1 MRKMMITAHSGC
13 EGTPDNSME
22 SILRGVELGADC
34 VEIDIRMDEKGG
46 MWLTHDAAADYAS
59 AVPLEE
65 ALRTIAAGGAAVNC
79 DLKEERA
86 FLPTLEMAEACGI
99 PRDKLIFSG
108 SVDVNALAEQPEIAR
123 RARIFLN
130 SEELCRYM
138 AEVFPETREAQ
149 TAYIMENLTEAA
161 ALMKKLGVEALN
173 APYKYLTDDEMA
185 RLRAAGVQLS
195 LWTVNDETDQAWLM
209 KADLV
214 NMTTRSVVSAMNAR
228 SKG

>member
-34 VEIDIRMDEKGG
+34 VEIDIRMDEKCG
-46 MWLTHDAAADYAS
+46 MWLTHDVTADYEN
-59 AVPLEE
+59 AVPLEK
-65 ALRTIAAGGAAVNC
+65 ALRVIAQAGIAVNC
-79 DLKEERA
+79 DLKEYRT
-86 FLPTLEMAEACGI
+86 FLPVLEMAEACGI
-99 PRDKLIFSG
+99 AKERLIFSG
-108 SVDVNALAEQPEIAR
+108 SVDIKALAEQPEIAA

-130 SEELCRYM
+130 SEEICRYM
-138 AEVFPETREAQ
+138 AEVYPETREGQ
-149 TAYIMENLTEAA
+149 TAYIMENLSEAA

-185 RLRAAGVQLS
+185 RLRAADVQLS
-195 LWTVNDETDQAWLM
+195 LWTVNDEADQAWLM

-214 NMTTRSVVSAMNAR
+214 NMTTRSVVSAM
-228 SKG
+228 SLQGKE